1 MKLISNFVELCSRN
15 LGSARFCP
23 ETTPT
28 HPTDPPEP
36 GLGYLCLLLVK
47 LEKKVS
53 LSGTAVDRADRPVG
67 WSRRVAGTIF
77 IYLLVLCIRIRAFK
91 CVNVSPAWPLRFGLF
106 GLFSARKSSLSA
118 RTALI
123 VLWFWTQKNV
133 VKKICAPERTVD
145 QKRADNPGSE
155 RAGVPLFSG
164 RSRVILK
171 LSYSYHNGSRV
182 APTRPG
188 PD

>member
-1 MKLISNFVELCSRN
+1 VQSQSWRGKVSSRDDPR
-15 LGSARFCP
+15 AH
-23 ETTPT
+23 PT
-28 HPTDPPEP
+28 HPPEP

-106 GLFSARKSSLSA
+106 GLFSAQKSGPSA

-123 VLWFWTQKNV
+123 V
-133 VKKICAPERTVD
+133 
-145 QKRADNPGSE
+145 
-155 RAGVPLFSG
+155 FSG
-164 RSRVILK
+164 FGHKKCAKKRFVPRRGQSTRRGQIIQAQKGQGWDIFEVGAEIV
-171 LSYSYHNGSRV
+171 SSSVTYHNGSRGRTHP
-182 APTRPG
+182 ATTG
-188 PD
+188 LT